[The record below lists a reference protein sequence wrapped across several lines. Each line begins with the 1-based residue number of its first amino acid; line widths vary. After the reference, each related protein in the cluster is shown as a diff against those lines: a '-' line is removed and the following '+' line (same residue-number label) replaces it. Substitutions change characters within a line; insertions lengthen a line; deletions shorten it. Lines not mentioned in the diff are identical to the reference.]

1 MNVEMEIL
9 PLNMIMQI
17 PSGFEWIFIVIIV
30 VVLIFGAKKIPDLA
44 RGFGK
49 ATSEFEKARIEAK
62 RELREM
68 KNAGT
73 SSSSSSSSSS
83 TTNAAASREKLEA
96 IADTL
101 GIDYTDKDDDQLRL
115 AIETEINKS
124 RTKA

>member
-1 MNVEMEIL
+1 MNVEMESL
-9 PLNMIMQI
+9 PLNMMIQQI
-17 PSGFEWIFIVIIV
+17 PSGFEWIFIVVIV

-62 RELREM
+62 RELREL

-73 SSSSSSSSSS
+73 SSSST
-83 TTNAAASREKLEA
+83 TTNAAANREKLES

-124 RTKA
+124 QTKA

>member
-1 MNVEMEIL
+1 MNVEMESL
-9 PLNMIMQI
+9 PLNMMMQMI

-62 RELREM
+62 RELREL
-68 KNAGT
+68 KNTGT
-73 SSSSSSSSSS
+73 SSSTTT
-83 TTNAAASREKLEA
+83 TTNTAANREKLES

-101 GIDYTDKDDDQLRL
+101 GIDYTDKNDDQLRL

-124 RTKA
+124 QTKA

>member
-1 MNVEMEIL
+1 MNVEMESL
-9 PLNMIMQI
+9 PLNMMIQQI
-17 PSGFEWIFIVIIV
+17 PSGFEWIFIVVIV

-62 RELREM
+62 RELREL

-73 SSSSSSSSSS
+73 SS
-83 TTNAAASREKLEA
+83 TTATNTAANREKLES

-101 GIDYTDKDDDQLRL
+101 GIDYTDKDDEQLRL

-124 RTKA
+124 HQTKA

>member
-1 MNVEMEIL
+1 MNVEMESL
-9 PLNMIMQI
+9 PLNMMMQMI
-17 PSGFEWIFIVIIV
+17 PSGFEWIFIVVIV

-49 ATSEFEKARIEAK
+49 ATTEFEKARIEAK
-62 RELREM
+62 RELREI

-73 SSSSSSSSSS
+73 SSSTTT
-83 TTNAAASREKLEA
+83 TTNAAANREKLES

-124 RTKA
+124 QTKA

>member
-1 MNVEMEIL
+1 MNVEMESL
-9 PLNMIMQI
+9 PLNMMQMI
-17 PSGFEWIFIVIIV
+17 PSGFEWIFIVVIV

-49 ATSEFEKARIEAK
+49 ATTEFEKARIEAK
-62 RELREM
+62 RELREI

-73 SSSSSSSSSS
+73 SS
-83 TTNAAASREKLEA
+83 TTTTADTAASREKLES

-101 GIDYTDKDDDQLRL
+101 GIDYTDKDDEQLRL

-124 RTKA
+124 QTKA

>member
-1 MNVEMEIL
+1 MNVEMESL
-9 PLNMIMQI
+9 PLNMMQMI
-17 PSGFEWIFIVIIV
+17 PSGFEWIFIVVIV

-49 ATSEFEKARIEAK
+49 ATTEFEKARIEAK
-62 RELREM
+62 RELREI

-73 SSSSSSSSSS
+73 SSSTTT
-83 TTNAAASREKLEA
+83 TTNTAANREKLES

-101 GIDYTDKDDDQLRL
+101 GIDYTDKDDEQLRL

-124 RTKA
+124 QTKA

>member
-1 MNVEMEIL
+1 MNVEMESL
-9 PLNMIMQI
+9 PVNMMMQMI
-17 PSGFEWIFIVIIV
+17 PSGFEWIFIVVIV

-62 RELREM
+62 RELREL

-73 SSSSSSSSSS
+73 SSSST
-83 TTNAAASREKLEA
+83 TTNAAANREKLES

-124 RTKA
+124 QTKA

>member
-1 MNVEMEIL
+1 METL
-9 PLNMIMQI
+9 PLNMMMQMI
-17 PSGFEWIFIVIIV
+17 PSGFEWIFIVVIV

-49 ATSEFEKARIEAK
+49 ATTEFEKARIEAK
-62 RELREM
+62 RELREI

-73 SSSSSSSSSS
+73 SSSS
-83 TTNAAASREKLEA
+83 TTTADTAASREKLES

-101 GIDYTDKDDDQLRL
+101 GIDYTDKNDDQLRL

-124 RTKA
+124 QTKA

>member
-1 MNVEMEIL
+1 MEIL
-9 PLNMIMQI
+9 PINMLMQI

-30 VVLIFGAKKIPDLA
+30 VVLIFGAKTSDFA

-73 SSSSSSSSSS
+73 SGSS
-83 TTNAAASREKLEA
+83 TTNAGASREK
-96 IADTL
+96 
-101 GIDYTDKDDDQLRL
+101 
-115 AIETEINKS
+115 
-124 RTKA
+124 

>member
-1 MNVEMEIL
+1 MNVEMESL
-9 PLNMIMQI
+9 PLNMMMQMI
-17 PSGFEWIFIVIIV
+17 PSGFEWIFIVVIV

-49 ATSEFEKARIEAK
+49 ATTEFEKARIEAK
-62 RELREM
+62 RELREI

-73 SSSSSSSSSS
+73 SSTTT
-83 TTNAAASREKLEA
+83 TTNTAASREKLES

-101 GIDYTDKDDDQLRL
+101 GIDYTDKDDEQLRL

-124 RTKA
+124 QTKA

>member
-9 PLNMIMQI
+9 PLNMIMQMI
-17 PSGFEWIFIVIIV
+17 PTGFEWIFIVIIV
-30 VVLIFGAKKIPDLA
+30 VVIFFGAKKIPDLA

-62 RELREM
+62 RELREI

-73 SSSSSSSSSS
+73 SSSSSS
-83 TTNAAASREKLEA
+83 TTANTAASREKLES

-101 GIDYTDKDDDQLRL
+101 GIDYTDKNDEQLRL

-124 RTKA
+124 QTKA

>member
-1 MNVEMEIL
+1 MNIEMEIL
-9 PLNMIMQI
+9 PLNMMMQMI
-17 PSGFEWIFIVIIV
+17 PSGFEWIFIVVIV

-49 ATSEFEKARIEAK
+49 ATTEFEKARIEAK
-62 RELREM
+62 RELREI

-73 SSSSSSSSSS
+73 SSSSST
-83 TTNAAASREKLEA
+83 TTNTAASREKLES

-101 GIDYTDKDDDQLRL
+101 GIDYTDKNDDQLRL

-124 RTKA
+124 QTKA

>member
-1 MNVEMEIL
+1 MNVEMESL
-9 PLNMIMQI
+9 PLNMMMQMI

-73 SSSSSSSSSS
+73 SASS
-83 TTNAAASREKLEA
+83 TTNPSASREKLES

-101 GIDYTDKDDDQLRL
+101 GIDYTNKDDDQLRL

-124 RTKA
+124 HTRA

>member
-1 MNVEMEIL
+1 MNVEMESL
-9 PLNMIMQI
+9 PLNMMMQI
-17 PSGFEWIFIVIIV
+17 PSGFEWIFIVVIV
-30 VVLIFGAKKIPDLA
+30 VVIFFGAKKIPDLA

-62 RELREM
+62 RELREL

-73 SSSSSSSSSS
+73 SSSTS
-83 TTNAAASREKLEA
+83 TATNTAANREKLES

-101 GIDYTDKDDDQLRL
+101 GIDYTDKNDEQLRL

-124 RTKA
+124 QTKA

>member
-9 PLNMIMQI
+9 PLNMMMQI
-17 PSGFEWIFIVIIV
+17 PSGFEWIILVIVV

-62 RELREM
+62 RELREL
-68 KNAGT
+68 KNTGA
-73 SSSSSSSSSS
+73 SSSSSSS
-83 TTNAAASREKLEA
+83 TTTNAAANREKLES

-115 AIETEINKS
+115 AIE
-124 RTKA
+124 

>member
-1 MNVEMEIL
+1 M
-9 PLNMIMQI
+9 NMIMQMI

-30 VVLIFGAKKIPDLA
+30 VVVIFGAKKIPDLA

-62 RELREM
+62 RELHEL

-73 SSSSSSSSSS
+73 SSSSSS
-83 TTNAAASREKLEA
+83 TTNAAASREKLES

-101 GIDYTDKDDDQLRL
+101 GIDYTNKDDDQLRL

-124 RTKA
+124 HTRA

>member
-9 PLNMIMQI
+9 PLNMIMQMI
-17 PSGFEWIFIVIIV
+17 PTGFEWIFIVIIV
-30 VVLIFGAKKIPDLA
+30 VVIFFGAKKIPDLA

-62 RELREM
+62 RELREL

-73 SSSSSSSSSS
+73 SSS
-83 TTNAAASREKLEA
+83 TTTTANTAANREKLES

-124 RTKA
+124 QTKA

>member
-1 MNVEMEIL
+1 MNIEMEIL
-9 PLNMIMQI
+9 PLNMMMQMI
-17 PSGFEWIFIVIIV
+17 PSGFEWIFIVVIV

-49 ATSEFEKARIEAK
+49 ATTEFEKARIEAK
-62 RELREM
+62 RELREI

-73 SSSSSSSSSS
+73 SSSSST
-83 TTNAAASREKLEA
+83 TTNAAASREKLES

-101 GIDYTDKDDDQLRL
+101 GIDYTDKNDDQLRL

-124 RTKA
+124 QTKA

>member
-9 PLNMIMQI
+9 PLNMMMQI
-17 PSGFEWIFIVIIV
+17 PTGFEWIFIVIIV
-30 VVLIFGAKKIPDLA
+30 VVIFFGAKKIPDLA

-62 RELREM
+62 RELREL

-73 SSSSSSSSSS
+73 SSS
-83 TTNAAASREKLEA
+83 TTATNTAANREKLES

-101 GIDYTDKDDDQLRL
+101 GIDYTDKDDEQLRL

-124 RTKA
+124 QTKA

>member
-1 MNVEMEIL
+1 MNVEMESL
-9 PLNMIMQI
+9 PLNMMMQQI
-17 PSGFEWIFIVIIV
+17 PSGFEWIFIVVIV

-62 RELREM
+62 RELREL

-73 SSSSSSSSSS
+73 SSSTST
-83 TTNAAASREKLEA
+83 TTNAAANREKLES

-115 AIETEINKS
+115 AIESEINKS
-124 RTKA
+124 QTKA

>member
-1 MNVEMEIL
+1 MEIL
-9 PLNMIMQI
+9 PINMLMQI

-73 SSSSSSSSSS
+73 SGSS
-83 TTNAAASREKLEA
+83 TTNAGASREKLES

-124 RTKA
+124 HTRA

>member
-1 MNVEMEIL
+1 MNVEMESL
-9 PLNMIMQI
+9 PLNMMMQMI
-17 PSGFEWIFIVIIV
+17 PSGFEWIFLVVIV

-62 RELREM
+62 RELREL
-68 KNAGT
+68 KNVGT
-73 SSSSSSSSSS
+73 SSSST
-83 TTNAAASREKLEA
+83 TTNAAANREKLES

-124 RTKA
+124 QTKA

>member
-1 MNVEMEIL
+1 MNVEMESL
-9 PLNMIMQI
+9 PLNMMQMI
-17 PSGFEWIFIVIIV
+17 PSGFEWIFIVVIV

-49 ATSEFEKARIEAK
+49 ATTEFEKARIEAK
-62 RELREM
+62 RELREI

-73 SSSSSSSSSS
+73 SSTTTT
-83 TTNAAASREKLEA
+83 TTNTAANREKLES

-124 RTKA
+124 QTKA

>member
-1 MNVEMEIL
+1 MEIL
-9 PLNMIMQI
+9 PINMLMQI

-73 SSSSSSSSSS
+73 SGSS
-83 TTNAAASREKLEA
+83 TTNASASREKLES

-124 RTKA
+124 HTRA

>member
-9 PLNMIMQI
+9 PLNMMMQMI
-17 PSGFEWIFIVIIV
+17 PSGFEWIFIVVIV

-62 RELREM
+62 RELREL

-73 SSSSSSSSSS
+73 SSST
-83 TTNAAASREKLEA
+83 TTNTAASREKLES

-124 RTKA
+124 QTKA

>member
-1 MNVEMEIL
+1 MNVEMESL
-9 PLNMIMQI
+9 PLNMMMQMI
-17 PSGFEWIFIVIIV
+17 PSGFEWIFIVVIV

-49 ATSEFEKARIEAK
+49 ATTEFEKARIEAK
-62 RELREM
+62 RELREL

-73 SSSSSSSSSS
+73 SSSTTT
-83 TTNAAASREKLEA
+83 TTNTAANREKLES

-101 GIDYTDKDDDQLRL
+101 GIDYTDKDDNQLRL

-124 RTKA
+124 QTKA

>member
-1 MNVEMEIL
+1 MNVEMESL
-9 PLNMIMQI
+9 PLNMMMQQI

-30 VVLIFGAKKIPDLA
+30 VVIFFGAKKIPDLA

-62 RELREM
+62 RELREL

-73 SSSSSSSSSS
+73 SSSTST
-83 TTNAAASREKLEA
+83 TTNAAANREKLES

-101 GIDYTDKDDDQLRL
+101 GIDYTDKDDEQLRL

-124 RTKA
+124 QTKA

>member
-1 MNVEMEIL
+1 MEIL
-9 PLNMIMQI
+9 PLNMIMQMI

-30 VVLIFGAKKIPDLA
+30 VVVIFGAKKIPDLA

-62 RELREM
+62 RELHEL

-73 SSSSSSSSSS
+73 SSSSSS
-83 TTNAAASREKLEA
+83 TTNAAASREKLES

-101 GIDYTDKDDDQLRL
+101 GIDYTNKDDDQLRL

-124 RTKA
+124 HTKA

>member
-1 MNVEMEIL
+1 MNIGMEIL
-9 PLNMIMQI
+9 PLNMMMQMI
-17 PSGFEWIFIVIIV
+17 PSGFEWIFIVVIV

-49 ATSEFEKARIEAK
+49 ATTEFEKARIEAK
-62 RELREM
+62 RELREI

-73 SSSSSSSSSS
+73 SSSSS
-83 TTNAAASREKLEA
+83 TTANTAASREKLES

-101 GIDYTDKDDDQLRL
+101 GIDYTDKNDDQLRL

-124 RTKA
+124 QTKA

>member
-1 MNVEMEIL
+1 MNVEMESL
-9 PLNMIMQI
+9 PLNMMMQMI
-17 PSGFEWIFIVIIV
+17 PSGFEWIFIVVIV

-49 ATSEFEKARIEAK
+49 ATTEFEKARIEAK
-62 RELREM
+62 RELREI

-73 SSSSSSSSSS
+73 SSSTTT
-83 TTNAAASREKLEA
+83 TTNTAANREKLES

-101 GIDYTDKDDDQLRL
+101 GIDYTDKNDDQLRL

-124 RTKA
+124 QTKA

>member
-1 MNVEMEIL
+1 MNVEMESL
-9 PLNMIMQI
+9 PLNMMMQMI
-17 PSGFEWIFIVIIV
+17 PSGFEWIFIVVIV

-62 RELREM
+62 RELREL
-68 KNAGT
+68 KNVGT
-73 SSSSSSSSSS
+73 SSTTT
-83 TTNAAASREKLEA
+83 TTNAAANREKLES
-96 IADTL
+96 IAETL

-124 RTKA
+124 QTKA

>member
-9 PLNMIMQI
+9 PLNMIMQMI
-17 PSGFEWIFIVIIV
+17 PTGFEWIFIVIIV
-30 VVLIFGAKKIPDLA
+30 VVILFGAKKIPDLA

-62 RELREM
+62 RELREL

-73 SSSSSSSSSS
+73 SS
-83 TTNAAASREKLEA
+83 TTTATNTAANREKLES

-101 GIDYTDKDDDQLRL
+101 GIDYTDKNDEQLRL

-124 RTKA
+124 QTKA

>member
-1 MNVEMEIL
+1 MNM
-9 PLNMIMQI
+9 MMQI

-30 VVLIFGAKKIPDLA
+30 VVVIFGAKKIPDLA

-62 RELREM
+62 RELHEL

-73 SSSSSSSSSS
+73 SSSSSS
-83 TTNAAASREKLEA
+83 TTNAAASREKLES

-101 GIDYTDKDDDQLRL
+101 GIDYTNKDDEQLRL

-124 RTKA
+124 QTKA